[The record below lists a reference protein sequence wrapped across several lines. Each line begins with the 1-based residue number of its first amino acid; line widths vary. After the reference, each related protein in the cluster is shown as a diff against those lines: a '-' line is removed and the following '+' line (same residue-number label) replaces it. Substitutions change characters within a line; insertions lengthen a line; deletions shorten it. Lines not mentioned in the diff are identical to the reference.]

1 MDNYVS
7 KEQYSTDIKQI
18 KVNLEIIISRLD
30 KFCKHSA
37 VSGVSGVSAVSP
49 VSGVSAVSPVSEDS
63 DNILKK
69 KIKTLIAN
77 PNDYKEEIETFY
89 AENQRLLR
97 NEEIMGISVP
107 YYKLRIKRIEVTY
120 YPGITQPKEYY
131 EPHELEGLFDKLLID
146 KTKEIFFLFKDFLTN
161 KILLKAG
168 GKNNKEYKST
178 KNKVNV
184 IINKKSFIKT
194 IYKNSNNVN
203 YIKINKEYKLL
214 SKFKVLTA

>member
-69 KIKTLIAN
+69 KIKTLI
-77 PNDYKEEIETFY
+77 EEIETFY